1 MEDAALVYR
10 ITRSAEKRVF
20 SIPVGNIPP
29 KEVPQYLELIA
40 RGFKKH
46 KYVDPATGTL
56 NERYWPT
63 IQDDDFFLPKR
74 SDGSGPTIDTLPGA
88 ENLDAIADIEYF
100 KKKMVA
106 GLKIPFSRL
115 GIGGQ
120 HEPDGKSLAQVSPE
134 FAKSVQWI
142 QNEVI
147 AGLKKLVVVHLALR
161 GHTVGDMRGFD
172 LHMTSASAI
181 DELYRIEAWNTRA
194 DIMANLKDIGWF
206 PPEWIISRF
215 TDMSPDEILDL
226 KKIQEKNELSDM
238 LKKENIDPDQKKLI
252 QEYIGFIERSTMG
265 TKDKIIEHNG
275 LVSLINSNEL
285 DFLPKPNIN
294 GTLAEDGS
302 VKIDDCLVK
311 TNINEDESKEAI
323 KLIKNLLEVSDDVP
337 KISSVIT
344 EEDIAEIDVNKS
356 DMIIK

>member
-1 MEDAALVYR
+1 MLSNLQDTYCLEVEDTHCFFIMPGVLVH
-10 ITRSAEKRVF
+10 
-20 SIPVGNIPP
+20 N
-29 KEVPQYLELIA
+29 
-40 RGFKKH
+40 
-46 KYVDPATGTL
+46 
-56 NERYWPT
+56 
-63 IQDDDFFLPKR
+63 

-147 AGLKKLVVVHLALR
+147 AGLKKLVVIHLALR
-161 GHTVGDMRGFD
+161 GHTIGDMRSFD

-206 PPEWIISRF
+206 PPEWIINRF
-215 TDMSPDEILDL
+215 TDMSQDEILDL

-238 LKKENIDPDQKKLI
+238 LKKENIDPNQKKLI
-252 QEYIGFIERSTMG
+252 QEYIEFIDRSMVNSG
-265 TKDKIIEHNG
+265 GKIIEHNG
-275 LVSLINSNEL
+275 LTSLINSNEL
-285 DFLPKPNIN
+285 DHLPKPNVLKAVLKEDYLIGSN
-294 GTLAEDGS
+294 ISESDAKAAKKLVGDMLAISEDRSSQAES
-302 VKIDDCLVK
+302 VD
-311 TNINEDESKEAI
+311 
-323 KLIKNLLEVSDDVP
+323 SD
-337 KISSVIT
+337 VIT
-344 EEDIAEIDVNKS
+344 ESDIKRIS
-356 DMIIK
+356 T